1 MDASFLLWLALAGLV
16 AVAFFVDFRL
26 FEPGDHEEPS
36 MRRAAYWSVG
46 WVLLAFAFG
55 AFIWLQYGS
64 RPGGEFI
71 TGYLLE
77 RSLSLDNLFVFV
89 LIFGGM
95 GVAHAERQKL
105 LEYGIIIALGLRLV
119 FIVAGAALVQSLDV
133 VLYLFGAILLYTGVK
148 MALHR
153 GEAETVDPEANPG
166 VRLLRRVAPGASAA
180 TAVIAAIAAAD
191 VVFAVDSIPAIFGVT
206 TDTFIIFAANAFAL
220 LGMRALYALLSGAAD
235 RFEHLKLG
243 LAFILVF
250 IGVKMLTEDLFHI
263 PIVVSLVVIVLTLT
277 ISVLA
282 SLRSDAGG
290 PPDPGGRADSG
301 APSDAPRAATTA

>member
-16 AVAFFVDFRL
+16 AISFVVDFKL

-36 MRRAAYWSVG
+36 MRRAAVWSVG
-46 WVLLAFAFG
+46 WVVLAFAFG

-64 RPGGEFI
+64 GPGGQFV

-153 GEAETVDPEANPG
+153 GEQETVDPESNPG
-166 VRLLRRVAPGASAA
+166 VRLLRRVAPGASAGA
-180 TAVIAAIAAAD
+180 AVIAAIAAAD

-220 LGMRALYALLSGAAD
+220 LGMRALYALLEGAAD

-250 IGVKMLTEDLFHI
+250 IGAKMLTEDLVHL
-263 PIVVSLVVIVLTLT
+263 PVAVSLVVIVLTLAV
-277 ISVLA
+277 SVLA
-282 SLRSDAGG
+282 SLRSDGGG
-290 PPDPGGRADSG
+290 PPDPGDPPGPEVRPG
-301 APSDAPRAATTA
+301 PPRTATTA